1 MRKMGILITST
12 AVLLTALTSC
22 AVSETDS
29 PSADREVVRVEGDRI
44 VYRNISDLTAAAE
57 LVVIG
62 EYAEKTE
69 QALEYEYSSEFGK
82 EILTDAVSE
91 NVISVKK
98 VLKGELPDEP
108 IKISQRYGILDDP
121 NQLVTFSEMTPME
134 KGAEWIFFLYY
145 DEIGDTYWCAGD
157 YTGRYPVPNEQ
168 ILSVCD
174 RVMSVTEERDQWLS
188 EKETIPD
195 SLVEA
200 KISDGNYVYTDIDGI
215 NSVLPEKTEAEKA
228 VAYNERVWS
237 LEQELEASDFGVY
250 EKDLINIELYCDILD
265 QFDCSAE

>member
-1 MRKMGILITST
+1 MERMGCLAALLGALL
-12 AVLLTALTSC
+12 AVLAAC
-22 AVSETDS
+22 AAVGG
-29 PSADREVVRVEGDRI
+29 SASAEEREIVRVEGDRI

-62 EYAEKTE
+62 EYAQETE

-174 RVMSVTEERDQWLS
+174 RFTGVTEERNQWLS

-195 SLVEA
+195 SLVEE
-200 KISDGNYVYTDIDGI
+200 KINDGNYVYANI
-215 NSVLPEKTEAEKA
+215 NGVNYLLSEKA
-228 VAYNERVWS
+228 DMEKAAVYNERVRA

-250 EKDLINIELYCDILD
+250 EKDHINIELYCDLLER
-265 QFDCSAE
+265 FDCSVE